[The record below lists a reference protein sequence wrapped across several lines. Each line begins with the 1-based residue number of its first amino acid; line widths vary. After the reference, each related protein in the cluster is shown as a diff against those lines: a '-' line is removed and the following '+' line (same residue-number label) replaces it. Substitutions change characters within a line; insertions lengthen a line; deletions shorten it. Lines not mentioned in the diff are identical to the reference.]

1 MATITLTPTQITY
14 FSRVRTQVI
23 RENQRRA
30 SLDSPWTSA
39 GMTTQS
45 TEWSGS
51 YVVHYGETPIYPT
64 TSKTTKWGSW
74 QSTTTVAALSRY
86 RDKTETVKFCTMLVG
101 FDTSGIEG
109 TITGASLRLYATGGG
124 ETAASVDIAKITEP
138 WDASTVNYNTQPDTS
153 TLLTDQSFPLTAWTA
168 YDVST
173 ALTGYGFS
181 VHDDTF
187 GNGTDKVKE
196 IPASGDLAPQ
206 LLVTYTPYNSTVKT
220 VTENVE
226 MNGTA
231 QGTVTLERYN
241 DSYTHTVK
249 VSLGTESQTFDDVAT
264 SVSFTLPASWIN
276 QVPNAP
282 KGLATVS
289 VWTYDASGNQVGVVS
304 TATFNAVVP
313 EDIVPSVTVTAEPV
327 NENTTVSGWGIYI
340 QGYSKV
346 KLTATGTAGTGATVA
361 RYAFTGAGVAQTGE
375 TNICTSNVLA
385 VAGDQ
390 TWQVT
395 VTDSRGRTASATVT
409 GAVVAYFAP
418 TISVFEAYRCL
429 SDGTRDDFNGTYAR
443 AQGTYSF
450 ASCNGNNDATGTL
463 TYSRYG
469 YSSVTTVT
477 TDAESGTLYQ
487 FGNGNLDVTNSYVVT
502 MTVTD
507 TLGVSTTAQAIINIT
522 TGSLFLGLKGD
533 RISFGKPVTRAGL
546 DCHFPAYFR
555 DTVTLE
561 GDPLGVESGGTG
573 GNTKATA
580 RQGIGIFEG
589 TVDPE
594 TMGKDE
600 LDALG
605 MAEGDYYI
613 WYEAQ
618 PE

>member
-1 MATITLTPTQITY
+1 MATIALSPTQITY
-14 FSRVRTQVI
+14 IQTIQTKVI
-23 RENQRRA
+23 REMQNRT
-30 SLDSPWTSA
+30 SLDTPW
-39 GMTTQS
+39 GKTTYTTVS
-45 TEWSGS
+45 DSYSGGENFADAS
-51 YVVHYGETPIYPT
+51 YVYPT
-64 TSKTTKWGSW
+64 TDKTTAWGSW
-74 QSTTTVAALSRY
+74 TNPSGGSIITLIRVRN
-86 RDKTETVKFCTMLVG
+86 KTEKIKHKQMLVQ
-101 FDTSGIEG
+101 FDTTGVAG

-124 ETAASVDIAKITEP
+124 TDDAKPTVYKITSA
-138 WDASTVNYNTQPDTS
+138 WDTDTVKWSNQPTK
-153 TLLTDQSFPLTAWTA
+153 TEILTDQSLPLSVWTA
-168 YDVST
+168 FDVSGHLDGHGF
-173 ALTGYGFS
+173 ALHDS
-181 VHDDTF
+181 VV
-187 GNGTDKVKE
+187 GSNNKLKE
-196 IPASGDLAPQ
+196 LPRTGDLAPQ

-264 SVSFTLPASWIN
+264 SVSFTLPASWNN

-282 KGLATVS
+282 TGLATVS

-304 TATFNAVVP
+304 TATFNAAVP

-327 NENTTVSGWGIYI
+327 NENATVSGWGIYI

-395 VTDSRGRTASATVT
+395 VTDSRGRTAFATVT
-409 GAVVAYFAP
+409 GTVVAYFAP